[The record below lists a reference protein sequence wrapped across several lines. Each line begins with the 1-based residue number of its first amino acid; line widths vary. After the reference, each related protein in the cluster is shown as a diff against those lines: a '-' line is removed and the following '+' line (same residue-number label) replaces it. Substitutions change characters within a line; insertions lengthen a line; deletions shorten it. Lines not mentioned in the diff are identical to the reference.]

1 MLLPKE
7 GSCQCMPAAK
17 QSSAVQYSALRMCSL
32 KVKKILQ
39 EASYLK
45 HDCWRNIILS
55 QSMVGS
61 RDIVMRND
69 VWKALDDLC
78 YLYTS
83 KVDTSQ
89 PAHDPNA
96 ELLAM
101 QLAVLKRPDQQC
113 FQLKG
118 VCVV

>member
-1 MLLPKE
+1 
-7 GSCQCMPAAK
+7 
-17 QSSAVQYSALRMCSL
+17 
-32 KVKKILQ
+32 
-39 EASYLK
+39 
-45 HDCWRNIILS
+45 
-55 QSMVGS
+55 MVGS

-89 PAHDPNA
+89 PACNPDA

-101 QLAVLKRPDQQC
+101 QLTVLHRPDQLC
-113 FQLKG
+113 FQLKRG
-118 VCVV
+118 ICSVKEKCQAELDMLRASQQD